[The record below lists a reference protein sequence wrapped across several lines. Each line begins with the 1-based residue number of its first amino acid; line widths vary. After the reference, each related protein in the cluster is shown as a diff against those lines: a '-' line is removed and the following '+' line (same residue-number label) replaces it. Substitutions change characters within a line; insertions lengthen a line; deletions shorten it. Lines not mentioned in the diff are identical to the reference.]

1 MPCGAARP
9 ALGSEPL
16 RSASM
21 MRTKSA
27 HALRASL
34 RRRTRARARW
44 TGRRRR
50 RACARAASRR
60 GGSGRTS
67 RSARRRSLRCRRN
80 GRRPGTRR
88 RACRLM
94 SMSRSW
100 TGGAK
105 VHSLL
110 RGRGGRRGRRWSCRH
125 DSSGRETG
133 GSLCVVGARRC
144 HCVRRRTTRRNAL
157 GRPSPRQ
164 RRRRALPESCP
175 QAHAIVLPRWSRYSW
190 TLLQPRRA
198 LPESC
203 PPAHATELP
212 RWSRCSWT
220 HLQPLWRRRPWRC
233 RASSRFLG
241 AGAALPQAG
250 AVPVWRAC
258 HATSA
263 RLAPS
268 AIGLPRCPSRTFPA
282 RVSRER
288 GRWRRHR

>member
-175 QAHAIVLPRWSRYSW
+175 
-190 TLLQPRRA
+190 
-198 LPESC
+198 
-203 PPAHATELP
+203 PAHATELP